1 MIHFIETNGLEIFLI
16 SIICYSSDV
25 TNSNFISCASALH
38 DIGLCQIR
46 LSQLDKAEKMF
57 TESLRIAQSLSPEE
71 HQGLQLSS
79 SKTCQQV
86 SLCDDVLIS
95 IVLSKFSQTSAW
107 TSSDAEVL

>member
-1 MIHFIETNGLEIFLI
+1 MI
-16 SIICYSSDV
+16 SKIICYSLDV

-46 LSQLDKAEKMF
+46 LSQLNEAEETF
-57 TESLRIAQSLSPEE
+57 TESLRIAQSLRPEE
-71 HQGLQLSS
+71 HQGLQISS

-86 SLCDDVLIS
+86 SLCKVMLIS
-95 IVLSKFSQTSAW
+95 IVLSKFSEKSAW

>member
-1 MIHFIETNGLEIFLI
+1 M
-16 SIICYSSDV
+16 

-46 LSQLDKAEKMF
+46 LSQLDEAEETF
-57 TESLRIAQSLSPEE
+57 TESLRIAQSLRPEE
-71 HQGLQLSS
+71 HQGLQISS

-86 SLCDDVLIS
+86 CLWDLILIS
-95 IVLSKFSQTSAW
+95 IVLSKFSQKSAW